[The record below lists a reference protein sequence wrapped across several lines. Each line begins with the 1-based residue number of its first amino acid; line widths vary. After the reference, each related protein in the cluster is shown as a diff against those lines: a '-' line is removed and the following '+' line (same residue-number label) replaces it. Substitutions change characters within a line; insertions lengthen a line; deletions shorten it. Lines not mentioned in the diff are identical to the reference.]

1 MSLPKDDVLNSK
13 VKFEHLC
20 FHLPKLKISQKKHH
34 VIKEQ
39 GTIID
44 KCQILGLWSFN
55 WFPN

>member
-1 MSLPKDDVLNSK
+1 MSLAKDDVLNSK

-20 FHLPKLKISQKKHH
+20 FSFPKLKIPQKKYH

-44 KCQILGLWSFN
+44 KCKIQVYGA
-55 WFPN
+55 